1 MEKIIIYQGEKILG
15 YANMPRRKQLD
26 EEIKS
31 KIHRWVMIDCDKEDV
46 KVLQYLEKDELIEV
60 LYTTL
65 EQNGVLAHHS
75 N

>member
-15 YANMPRRKQLD
+15 YANIPLWKKLD

-31 KIHRWVMIDCDKEDV
+31 KIHRWIMMEVKREEIDVLKCIDKS
-46 KVLQYLEKDELIEV
+46 ELIEV

-65 EQNGVLAHHS
+65 EQNGALVHHT

>member
-1 MEKIIIYQGEKILG
+1 MEKIIIYQGEKMLW
-15 YANMPRRKQLD
+15 YANIPLWKKLD
-26 EEIKS
+26 DAIKS
-31 KIHRWVMIDCDKEDV
+31 KIQRFVMIDCDKEDV